1 MRHPIATAAALTI
14 TAIVTACGGKDNARP
29 VEDVTVQAGR
39 YEGVFPA
46 AYGPGTDVM
55 LDLMTDGSFVVVMS
69 PYAADTITVRGT
81 YGVSGTVLFA
91 IDDEAGDT
99 TYFKAG
105 GDSLVQLDSNRS
117 LFSTANANLNI
128 LRLARPQAD

>member
-1 MRHPIATAAALTI
+1 MRHPIATAAALAI
-14 TAIVTACGGKDNARP
+14 TAIVTACGGKDNATP

-69 PYAADTITVRGT
+69 MFHCSALCKLMRKAILPIGSFPVRW
-81 YGVSGTVLFA
+81 
-91 IDDEAGDT
+91 
-99 TYFKAG
+99 
-105 GDSLVQLDSNRS
+105 
-117 LFSTANANLNI
+117 
-128 LRLARPQAD
+128 LRVWVAPWTSW

>member
-1 MRHPIATAAALTI
+1 MRHPIATAAALAI

-55 LDLMTDGSFVVVMS
+55 LDLMTDGSF
-69 PYAADTITVRGT
+69 ADG
-81 YGVSGTVLFA
+81 SA
-91 IDDEAGDT
+91 
-99 TYFKAG
+99 
-105 GDSLVQLDSNRS
+105 RS
-117 LFSTANANLNI
+117 LLLSSTT
-128 LRLARPQAD
+128 RVRF